1 MQKEP
6 GNEETCISDN
16 ALDQILQ
23 KLELCG
29 HMCIVDCK
37 KNEEKTKQGR

>member
-6 GNEETCISDN
+6 GIISDN

-37 KNEEKTKQGR
+37 KIEEKPKQGR